1 MSIEDSR
8 ISAVEHENASHDLIS
23 DIHEDGRLQTSAGKG
38 VEVAQASNIQPTDQ
52 QPAPAAE
59 TTGRLPA
66 APEVTATAPTGQVV
80 PDQNNVAHLPAGT
93 SIDDIHVEGNN
104 LVLVQADGTEIVIVN
119 GALHVPTFL
128 LGEVELPQQAV
139 IAALEQSNINVAAG
153 PDGSYSASA
162 SPSSSGADFQDGLQ
176 PNANDPT
183 QLASL
188 LADTNQ
194 ADAAPD
200 GARENINDVPII
212 TPTTLLS
219 LIESADAEGVFQT
232 QTVNGRFGFIGGA
245 DFGVITSIGLS
256 DSRDMDEGT
265 SNSTHQDLT
274 SGGAAVVVTTNGLTL
289 TGTANGQVVFVLT
302 VTNVQTGA
310 FTFTQFGPLDHPDK
324 GEVGV
329 DDVLRLQFSYTVT
342 DNNNDSATG
351 IASIDI
357 GDSAPSIDPS
367 TATAVHAISETDLTP
382 GTELLRGE
390 GESTNFV
397 GLKDVS
403 LGINWGADNF
413 NAGGTNDRT
422 VAFDVKEGATNLTSD
437 GVTIYYSLS
446 DDGTVL
452 TATKGEGGE
461 PVFTVTLS
469 DVQNGTYTFELKGN
483 IDHAAPSAASEGEA
497 KAVTA
502 GDADITLNFGFTAT
516 DSDGDTTKSS
526 FNVEI
531 DDDQPKIGTADASSV
546 SEGDLRHGNDAIP
559 HDSTS
564 VTGSLAVTWGADDNN
579 DGGTNDRSV
588 AFSGITAGAT
598 NLTSDGVTIYY
609 KLSDDGTTLTATK
622 GLNGSEVFT
631 VKLSDLDNGTYTFQL
646 KGNIDHASG
655 TDSLTLNFGFTAKDS
670 DGDTATSNFDV
681 TIVDDQP
688 VIGKPTS
695 TSVNEDDLR
704 GGNDTGHRESTTVT
718 GNLAVSWGADDHNSG
733 SSNNRSVAFTVT
745 EGQTNLTSDGVAVY
759 YKVSTDGLTL
769 TATKGLNG
777 ETVFT
782 VKLSDLSSGSYTF
795 DLKGNIDHASN
806 SDSTTLNFG
815 FTAKDSDGDTA
826 TSSFNVTIVDD
837 QPIIGKPE
845 SASVDEDDLRGGNDQ
860 GRPEPTTVSGSLA
873 VSWGADDNNDGVGN
887 NRAVAF
893 DVASGKTNLTSDG
906 VSIYYKISSD
916 GTTLTAT
923 KGENGSEVF
932 TVKLSDLSSGSYTF
946 ELKGNID
953 HASNSDSLTLNF
965 GFTAKDSD
973 GDAAKSSFS
982 VTIVDD
988 QPVIGKP
995 ESASVDEDDLRGGN
1009 DQGRPEPTTVSG
1021 SLAVSWGADDNND
1034 GVGNNRAVAFD
1045 VASGKTNL
1053 TSDGVSIYYKISS
1066 DGTTLTATKG
1076 ENGSE
1081 VFTVKLSDLS
1091 SGSYTFE
1098 LKGNIDHASN
1108 SDSMTLNFGFA
1119 AKDSDGDAAKS
1130 SFSVTILDDKPI
1142 ANTGIT
1148 STVEE
1153 ESLSGGNNAAGQL
1166 SATAGGSLNI
1176 SWGADNGN
1184 DNNGQPGDR
1193 SVAFTNASVVVS
1205 GEAGNHLTSLGA
1217 DVHFTV
1223 LSNGTLVG
1231 YTGNNAPGTISGN
1244 NVVFYATV
1252 SDSSEHGSYSFT
1264 LVKPLDHDNTPANS
1278 ENSLSLTFN
1287 YTATDSDGD
1296 KSSNQFTIN
1305 VIDDIPVAKISTTAN
1320 VSLINDE
1327 TAGIDTNSDDQSA
1340 ATTPAAFKALGTVMG
1355 WASQAGMVSTSGT
1368 NYGAD
1373 GPGVTKVTLTQD
1385 SGADFNGQ
1393 LSGLQTL
1400 NGTAI
1405 KLYTENGMVVGK
1417 AGSTVVFALS
1427 IDNSGTVSMAQYQP
1441 IKHGDNI
1448 NANDLASIK
1457 GLYATVTLTDHDGD
1471 KVSTTTTKSLD
1482 VAIRDDAPTLTSQP
1496 ATATVSEAGLRTD
1509 HNLTGQVQ
1517 TDFRSLNVN
1526 WGADKSGARV
1536 DFATNSNGQPLHP
1549 AGLTSD
1555 GVPLSYALV
1564 TTEYGE
1570 KQLVAFKSTETV
1582 GNPVFIVALT
1592 SPSNPYYGIT
1602 LFQNIDHGSNSDTKT
1617 LTFTIVATDGD
1628 GDHIDINVDVDIL
1641 DDKPVIS
1648 TPASAT
1654 VSEAG
1659 SLDPLANGSFE
1670 QDNLA
1675 TGQNGVQAD
1684 SRGNYTYTAPS
1695 GWTIT
1700 GGTGGVFAPSSDII
1714 DPAGHN
1720 GSNVAWLHS
1729 GAVLA
1734 KDTGTTLVAGQVY
1747 SVHFDVGDRT
1757 DQTFGGGIVR
1767 LIATNG
1773 DVTHELS
1780 SLELPV
1786 PADGKWASVDLNS
1799 PLIGSEYAGW
1809 QLRVE
1814 ITQTSGTG
1822 NQILIDDVE
1831 LQHFTAQVAQ
1841 GSLGVQWGADSTGS
1855 VVFNTTQN
1863 TTGLVSNGQAIH
1875 YEFSPDNTGL
1885 KAISADGR
1893 LIFTVELSKDTGQ
1906 YKFTLLD
1913 SLDQQ
1918 GASQTIS
1925 FNFTATDGDG
1935 DTASSQFT
1943 VTVNDTVPSLLSTLP
1958 VGTISEDGVT
1968 SISGQSL
1975 GITWGADD
1983 NNGGTA
1989 NRSVAFGNFQAPQ
2002 GLSSNGNPITYAF
2015 NADHTILTATA
2026 AGVAVFI
2033 VTLTDQATGAYAFQL
2048 LQPLDHAAPVNGTQY
2063 LDLSF
2068 AFTATDSDGDTTA
2081 PGSFTIR
2088 VDAAGSIG
2096 SIHYDNLTTGVF
2108 VNLSGS
2114 AQTVGDQTV
2123 AAHSAADRTGINGG
2137 NVVGHDALGATVDAY
2152 GSSGNDILIG
2162 GDENNHLVG
2171 GAGNDLLVG
2180 GKGADTLEGGEGDDT
2195 FKLGADLAEAGP
2207 YGPRVIDLGN
2217 GHLEELSLAGLA
2229 GSSDTVIGGAGTD
2242 TIVLDREGS
2251 AGFVFD
2257 SYNSGSPTLT
2267 GIENIVG
2274 TDGNDIIL
2282 LKTDYTSDATGG
2294 GVTIDGG
2301 AGNDAIGGGKGND
2314 YLIGGDGDD
2323 LLSGMA
2329 GDDTLEGGAGN
2340 DRLYGGA
2347 GNDILRGGIG
2357 NDILDGGDGV
2367 DRLDGGD
2374 GDDILI
2380 GGKGDDALIGGAG
2393 NDRFL
2398 YTVGDGNDRING
2410 GGETGTTSPNY
2421 DTLEITGDAEN
2432 RDFTIGKIGKAD
2444 AGNINA
2450 YPEDLDDIKIS
2461 YTGTGAAT
2469 IRADEIE
2476 RIVIDTGNGNHN
2488 ISVGDLTGTAIA
2500 PETIVLKTG
2509 SGNDVID
2516 LTNLAGTKVEIIDSD
2531 GTTPIE
2537 SDTDTVKLAGH
2548 WADYTITQTDGTFT
2562 IKLGDTTVATA
2573 KNIERFSFAADITD
2587 AHDGIIKAED
2597 LLNTAPHALD
2607 DSASVTEAGGISNGT
2622 LGVSTA
2628 DGNVLTNDTDANVY
2642 DTRGV
2647 TQVGDKPVTASEPA
2661 VVNGTYGSLT
2671 IHADGTYTYTLN
2683 NGATATQSLNGTDTA
2698 HDTFTYTMKDA
2709 HGLTSQATLDIT
2721 VHGSND
2727 AAVISGTTTGA
2738 VTEDAN
2744 VASTTPLFS
2753 ENFEGRSAG
2762 SASDWGSNGWIQS
2775 SGSLT
2780 QHLSELNT
2788 ASYDGKQSIA
2798 KTIDLGTAPAVTKI
2812 EFDFLKI
2819 DSWDQGE
2826 HLQVYLNDKQAFTF
2840 TPKNSGND
2848 GLNGTTGT
2856 FTAGGI
2862 TGTYVITSSGT
2873 DTQLGG
2879 TGGSGYLDRI
2889 YHITLIAEGVGNQLK
2904 LGFGNNLD
2912 ENFSDEDFGIDNI
2925 VIRDANAGKLITQG
2939 DLTVSDVDH
2948 DQSIFVAQAS
2958 TSAYGAF
2965 TLNAAGHWTYSADN
2979 SNPAIQA
2986 LAAGKTLTD
2995 TFMVSSV
3002 DGTTQQLTIT
3012 INGTNDA
3019 PKAVADVIFVNEDAT
3034 AAAGTRDA
3042 GVLGNDTDID
3052 NGDAADLV
3060 VSAARAGQSGN
3071 FTAIAG
3077 NGALVLHGIYG
3088 DLTINKDGS
3097 YSYAPDNSEAQKLA
3111 QGVQAADVFTYRAA
3125 DTSGAI
3131 SDATL
3136 TFKITGQND
3145 APSVSGAVT
3154 GAATEDGARVSLNA
3168 LANATDV
3175 DSGST
3180 LSVVNVPSNM
3190 PAGVSYNAVT
3200 RQFTLDPDNAAFE
3213 TLAAGEKTTVTVNYG
3228 VYDGIAVTPASVSW
3242 TVTGT
3247 NDSPKAA
3254 ADVIFV
3260 NEDATAA
3267 ASTRDAG
3274 LLGND
3279 TDIDNGDAA
3288 DLVVSAARAGQSGNF
3303 TALTGNGALVLHGTY
3318 GDLTINKDGTYSY
3331 SPNNSDAQKL
3341 AQGVQATDVF
3351 TYRAADTSGAISDAA
3366 LTFKIT
3372 GQNDVPVA
3380 VVDLVN
3386 INEDATVSAAT
3397 RSTGV
3402 LGNDTDPDNG
3412 QTSTLVVSAAGAGT
3426 AGTLTNI
3433 ASGNTA
3439 LVIHGIYG
3447 DLSIKS
3453 DGTYSYSPNNAEAQK
3468 LGKDVTADDVFI
3480 YKVKDTN
3487 GAESSST
3494 LTFHITGQNDAA
3506 VIKGD
3511 VSGSVTEAG
3520 YASAGTPT
3528 ATGDLNST
3536 DVDNPDD
3543 TWKAVNT
3550 ATASVRGYGT
3560 YTIDA
3565 AGKWTYTLD
3574 NSNPTVNALNN
3585 GQKLT
3590 DTFVVWTAD
3599 GTQQTVTVTIDGA
3612 DDTKPNTAPTAV
3624 ADTILTNDNY
3634 ISIPD
3639 WALLLNDRDADGDIL
3654 SITGV
3659 KNVSYGDSAS
3669 HPANASSVTFYD
3681 PLITAAGGSFDYTI
3695 TDGKTSATGKVEV
3708 RVDDYAKTIAGGSG
3722 DEILIGRGYD
3732 GDTLNGGGG
3741 NDILIGGSG
3750 NEALNGGSGDD
3761 ILVGGAGKDTLTG
3774 GSGADRFVWGTE
3786 EVKSGNGDVITDY
3799 SFAQS
3804 DKIDLQNI
3812 VSSLGGQAVTNF
3824 VRVSDSGSA
3833 LVVQVNEDGKGNNW
3847 VTIYTL
3853 TGSARTN
3860 GTDSVLIH
3868 IGGQDYVFKDNG
3880 TVVASAIDPIILDLD
3895 HNGIALT
3902 TLDNGVSFDINAD
3915 GHKDQI
3921 AWTAGTDGILAYD
3934 VDGNGTIDNGSEI
3947 FSPHFAGGT
3956 YVDGLAALATLD
3968 SNHDGKIDAND
3979 EAFSKLTIW
3988 QDLNHNG
3995 ISDAG
4000 ELSSLSDHQIA
4011 SLSLDAHASDST
4023 INGQSILSDGS
4034 YTLDDGS
4041 IGHFVEVAF
4050 DTTLGG
4056 STDSHAYSLIGS
4068 DGDDVLS
4075 GAGGMVTMTGGA
4087 GADTFVLDTEA
4098 LADVKL
4104 ADVITDYKASEG
4116 DTLDVSKLLDSLL
4129 GHQATEAEALSSV
4142 KTTVS
4147 GADTV
4152 VSVNANGGWHDVAVL
4167 QNNTE
4172 AVKIL
4177 FDDKHEAVTAPHV
4190 G

>member
-422 VAFDVKEGATNLTSD
+422 VAFDVKE
-437 GVTIYYSLS
+437 
-446 DDGTVL
+446 
-452 TATKGEGGE
+452 
-461 PVFTVTLS
+461 
-469 DVQNGTYTFELKGN
+469 
-483 IDHAAPSAASEGEA
+483 
-497 KAVTA
+497 
-502 GDADITLNFGFTAT
+502 
-516 DSDGDTTKSS
+516 
-526 FNVEI
+526 
-531 DDDQPKIGTADASSV
+531 
-546 SEGDLRHGNDAIP
+546 
-559 HDSTS
+559 
-564 VTGSLAVTWGADDNN
+564 
-579 DGGTNDRSV
+579 
-588 AFSGITAGAT
+588 GAT

-1654 VSEAG
+1654 VTEAG

-1675 TGQNGVQAD
+1675 TGLNGVQHD
-1684 SRGNYTYTAPS
+1684 SKGNYTYSAPS

-1757 DQTFGGGIVR
+1757 DQAFGGGIVK
-1767 LIATNG
+1767 LFATNG
-1773 DVTHELS
+1773 FTTVELS
-1780 SLELPV
+1780 SLALPV

-1841 GSLGVQWGADSTGS
+1841 GSLGVQWGADGVGS
-1855 VVFNTTQN
+1855 VAFGASQN

-1943 VTVNDTVPSLLSTLP
+1943 VTVNDTVPSLLSTLE
-1958 VGTISEDGVT
+1958 VGAISEDGVT

-2026 AGVAVFI
+2026 AGVTVFI
-2033 VTLTDQATGAYAFQL
+2033 VTLTDQASGAYAFQL

-2063 LDLSF
+2063 LDLGF
-2068 AFTATDSDGDTTA
+2068 GFTATDSDGDTTA

-2476 RIVIDTGNGNHN
+2476 RIVIDTGNGDHN

-2531 GTTPIE
+2531 ATTPIE

-2573 KNIERFSFAADITD
+2573 KNIEQFFFQGENGGAGGIVSAA
-2587 AHDGIIKAED
+2587 D
-2597 LLNTAPHALD
+2597 LLNDRPVAIADTV
-2607 DSASVTEAGGISNGT
+2607 SVTEMGGIANALGSNAPAT
-2622 LGVSTA
+2622 
-2628 DGNVLTNDTDANVY
+2628 GNVLTNDTDADAF
-2642 DTRGV
+2642 DTKSVTEIKVGQTVTAVSESGV
-2647 TQVGDKPVTASEPA
+2647 TVQ
-2661 VVNGTYGSLT
+2661 GTYGALT
-2671 IHADGTYTYTLN
+2671 IHSDGSFSYQLD
-2683 NGATATQSLNGTDTA
+2683 NGRQATQSLAAADHTTDV
-2698 HDTFTYTMKDA
+2698 FSYTMTDA
-2709 HGLTSQATLDIT
+2709 HGLTATASLNVT
-2721 VHGSND
+2721 VNGAND
-2727 AAVISGTTTGA
+2727 VAVIGGTSTGS
-2738 VTEDAN
+2738 VKEDVGVISA
-2744 VASTTPLFS
+2744 TPLYS
-2753 ENFEGRSAG
+2753 EDFNGNNA
-2762 SASDWGSNGWIQS
+2762 ASGWGSNALVQS
-2775 SGSLT
+2775 RGFSP
-2780 QHLSELNT
+2780 HISEND
-2788 ASYDGKQSIA
+2788 YRNFDGQQSIV
-2798 KTIDLGTAPAVTKI
+2798 KTITLGSQGSGPAVAQI
-2812 EFDFLKI
+2812 DFDFIKI
-2819 DSWDQGE
+2819 DSWDKGE
-2826 HLQVYLNDKQAFTF
+2826 QLKVYLNNGLAFAF
-2840 TPKNSGND
+2840 TPKNTGND
-2848 GLNGTTGT
+2848 GLDGTTGT
-2856 FTAGGI
+2856 FTAGGV
-2862 TGTYVITSSGT
+2862 TGTYVITSSGV

-2879 TGGSGYLDRI
+2879 GDNNYLDRI
-2889 YHITLIAEGVGNQLK
+2889 YHITIIGEGVGNQVK
-2904 LGFGNNLD
+2904 LGFGNTLN
-2912 ENFSDEDFGIDNI
+2912 EGYTNEDFGIDNI
-2925 VIRDANAGKLITQG
+2925 VIRDANAGKLFAQG
-2939 DLTVSDVDH
+2939 DLTVTDVDH
-2948 DQSIFVAQAS
+2948 GQASFIAQAS
-2958 TSAYGAF
+2958 TAGSNGYGVF
-2965 TLNAAGHWTYSADN
+2965 TLTTDGHWTYTANNNSA
-2979 SNPAIQA
+2979 AIQA
-2986 LAAGKTLTD
+2986 LKAGEQAVDSFTVQSL
-2995 TFMVSSV
+2995 
-3002 DGTTQQLTIT
+3002 DGTSKTVSVT

-3019 PKAVADVIFVNEDAT
+3019 PTAITLSNNTVNENAT
-3034 AAAGTRDA
+3034 GAVIGTLATTDKDVGDTYSYTVSDNRFEVVD
-3042 GVLGNDTDID
+3042 GVLKLKSGAQLDYETEHSVNVTVTSKD
-3052 NGDAADLV
+3052 
-3060 VSAARAGQSGN
+3060 SGN
-3071 FTAIAG
+3071 LTTSQAFTIQVGNVNEAPATPADTNGSTNTIAENVA
-3077 NGALVLHGIYG
+3077 NGAQVGITVKATDPDG
-3088 DLTINKDGS
+3088 DTVAYSLTDNAGGRFAINSSTGVVTVANASLIDYESATSHTITVQASDGKGLSSTQTFTINVT
-3097 YSYAPDNSEAQKLA
+3097 N
-3111 QGVQAADVFTYRAA
+3111 V
-3125 DTSGAI
+3125 
-3131 SDATL
+3131 
-3136 TFKITGQND
+3136 
-3145 APSVSGAVT
+3145 APSGLADSDGATNTVAE
-3154 GAATEDGARVSLNA
+3154 GAANGTAVGLT
-3168 LANATDV
+3168 ANATDV
-3175 DSGST
+3175 NGGTVTYS
-3180 LSVVNVPSNM
+3180 LS
-3190 PAGVSYNAVT
+3190 
-3200 RQFTLDPDNAAFE
+3200 DNAGGRFAIDSTTGVVTVADGTKLDYE
-3213 TLAAGEKTTVTVNYG
+3213 TKTAHQITVVASDPSGASTSKIFTINVGDVAPSTPTDSNAANNTVSEGAANGTLVGITASSSDVNGGTVTYSLTDNAGGRFAIDSSTG
-3228 VYDGIAVTPASVSW
+3228 VVRVA
-3242 TVTGT
+3242 
-3247 NDSPKAA
+3247 
-3254 ADVIFV
+3254 
-3260 NEDATAA
+3260 
-3267 ASTRDAG
+3267 
-3274 LLGND
+3274 
-3279 TDIDNGDAA
+3279 
-3288 DLVVSAARAGQSGNF
+3288 
-3303 TALTGNGALVLHGTY
+3303 NGALLDYETATSHSITVKAADPSGAFSTQTY
-3318 GDLTINKDGTYSY
+3318 TINVADIAPSTPADASATANTVLEGAANGTLVGITASSSDVNGGTVTYSLTDDAGGRFTIDSATGVVTVANGALLNYETATSHTIVVKASDPSGLSASQNFVIAVGNVAPSTPSDIDGNNNTVSENAANGTLVGITASSSDVNGSAITY
-3331 SPNNSDAQKL
+3331 SLTNSAGGRFTIDSQT
-3341 AQGVQATDVF
+3341 GVVTVANGTLLDYETATSHTITVTATD
-3351 TYRAADTSGAISDAA
+3351 AGGA
-3366 LTFKIT
+3366 
-3372 GQNDVPVA
+3372 
-3380 VVDLVN
+3380 
-3386 INEDATVSAAT
+3386 SAAKDF
-3397 RSTGV
+3397 V
-3402 LGNDTDPDNG
+3402 I
-3412 QTSTLVVSAAGAGT
+3412 
-3426 AGTLTNI
+3426 NI
-3433 ASGNTA
+3433 
-3439 LVIHGIYG
+3439 
-3447 DLSIKS
+3447 
-3453 DGTYSYSPNNAEAQK
+3453 
-3468 LGKDVTADDVFI
+3468 
-3480 YKVKDTN
+3480 
-3487 GAESSST
+3487 
-3494 LTFHITGQNDAA
+3494 
-3506 VIKGD
+3506 GD
-3511 VSGSVTEAG
+3511 VYEG
-3520 YASAGTPT
+3520 P
-3528 ATGDLNST
+3528 
-3536 DVDNPDD
+3536 
-3543 TWKAVNT
+3543 VNT
-3550 ATASVRGYGT
+3550 APDAGGPVRIITGSSSVT
-3560 YTIDA
+3560 T
-3565 AGKWTYTLD
+3565 
-3574 NSNPTVNALNN
+3574 
-3585 GQKLT
+3585 
-3590 DTFVVWTAD
+3590 
-3599 GTQQTVTVTIDGA
+3599 
-3612 DDTKPNTAPTAV
+3612 
-3624 ADTILTNDNY
+3624 
-3634 ISIPD
+3634 IPD
-3639 WALLLNDRDADGDIL
+3639 WALLHFATDADGDTLVIK
-3654 SITGV
+3654 SASPT
-3659 KNVSYGDSAS
+3659 SQSDTAS
-3669 HPANASSVTFYD
+3669 HPANATEVTFKD
-3681 PLITAAGGSFDYTI
+3681 MSTAGGSFSYVVS
-3695 TDGKTSATGKVEV
+3695 DGHPNSSATGSATVIRGSNTLTGTSDAEIII
-3708 RVDDYAKTIAGGSG
+3708 ASTGNSTI
-3722 DEILIGRGYD
+3722 D
-3732 GDTLNGGGG
+3732 GKGGG
-3741 NDILIGGSG
+3741 DI
-3750 NEALNGGSGDD
+3750 
-3761 ILVGGAGKDTLTG
+3761 ILGGAGKDTIYAYNNMFHVDGGAGTDTLLVRGDNANIDLSSTTIKNVEYLVGEDGGSGHSYDQTVTLSATQWAGFSDIQMNDGSDVVNVKVTGAMDISGAASTSVTGVEVGHLIGSGGDDTITLTGTQLDAILVGNGDIDLGTGTDTINLTSTSNDLNSLDNNSLKGVEAISASTATTSVAINLASQSEGFTIVGGSANDTLTG
-3774 GSGADRFVWGTE
+3774 GSGSDIIRGGLGYDTLKGGSGSDTFVWGTE
-3786 EVKSGNGDVITDY
+3786 NLSSGNADRIADY
-3799 SFAQS
+3799 SFS
-3804 DKIDLQNI
+3804 EGDKIDLQ
-3812 VSSLGGQAVTNF
+3812 SLVASIAQGKTVLNYVKVTE
-3824 VRVSDSGSA
+3824 SGSD
-3833 LVVQVNEDGKGNNW
+3833 LLVQVSQNGNSGFTT
-3847 VTIYTL
+3847 VYTL
-3853 TGSARTN
+3853 AGANSTGA
-3860 GTDSVLIH
+3860 DSVRLH
-3868 IGGQDYVFKDNG
+3868 IGGGDYIL
-3880 TVVASAIDPIILDLD
+3880 TVKPGVTANTYASAIDPIILDLD

-3902 TLDNGVSFDINAD
+3902 TLDHGVSFDINAD
-3915 GHKDQI
+3915 GHQDKI

-3934 VDGNGTIDNGSEI
+3934 VDGNGKIDNGSEI

-4011 SLSLDAHASDST
+4011 SLSLDTHASGTRDQRSGDPRGWQLHAGRTVRPATSSRSPST
-4023 INGQSILSDGS
+4023 PRS
-4034 YTLDDGS
+4034 
-4041 IGHFVEVAF
+4041 A
-4050 DTTLGG
+4050 
-4056 STDSHAYSLIGS
+4056 A
-4068 DGDDVLS
+4068 
-4075 GAGGMVTMTGGA
+4075 AP
-4087 GADTFVLDTEA
+4087 
-4098 LADVKL
+4098 
-4104 ADVITDYKASEG
+4104 
-4116 DTLDVSKLLDSLL
+4116 
-4129 GHQATEAEALSSV
+4129 
-4142 KTTVS
+4142 
-4147 GADTV
+4147 
-4152 VSVNANGGWHDVAVL
+4152 
-4167 QNNTE
+4167 
-4172 AVKIL
+4172 
-4177 FDDKHEAVTAPHV
+4177 TAMPTR
-4190 G
+4190 

>member
-1 MSIEDSR
+1 
-8 ISAVEHENASHDLIS
+8 LIS

-162 SPSSSGADFQDGLQ
+162 SPSSSGAEFQDGLQ

-200 GARENINDVPII
+200 DARENINDVPII

-357 GDSAPSIDPS
+357 GDSAPTIDPS
-367 TATAVHAISETDLTP
+367 TATAVHAISETDLTSGP
-382 GTELLRGE
+382 VLLRGE
-390 GESTNFV
+390 GETTTFV

-413 NAGGTNDRT
+413 NAGGTNDRS
-422 VAFDVKEGATNLTSD
+422 VAFDVKEGATSLTSD
-437 GVTIYYSLS
+437 GVTIYYTLS
-446 DDGTVL
+446 DNGTIL
-452 TATKGEGGE
+452 TATKGEAGE
-461 PVFTVTLS
+461 TVFTVTLS

-502 GDADITLNFGFTAT
+502 GDADITLNFGFVAT

-622 GLNGSEVFT
+622 DLNGSEVFT

-670 DGDTATSNFDV
+670 DGDTATSSFNV
-681 TIVDDQP
+681 AIVDDQP

-745 EGQTNLTSDGVAVY
+745 EGQTNLTSDGVALY
-759 YKVSTDGLTL
+759 YKISTDGLTL

-837 QPIIGKPE
+837 QPVIGKPE
-845 SASVDEDDLRGGNDQ
+845 SASVNEDDLRGGNDQ
-860 GRPEPTTVSGSLA
+860 GRPEPTTVIGSLA
-873 VSWGADDNNDGVGN
+873 VSWGADDNNSGNTN

-923 KGENGSEVF
+923 KG
-932 TVKLSDLSSGSYTF
+932 
-946 ELKGNID
+946 I
-953 HASNSDSLTLNF
+953 
-965 GFTAKDSD
+965 
-973 GDAAKSSFS
+973 
-982 VTIVDD
+982 
-988 QPVIGKP
+988 
-995 ESASVDEDDLRGGN
+995 
-1009 DQGRPEPTTVSG
+1009 
-1021 SLAVSWGADDNND
+1021 
-1034 GVGNNRAVAFD
+1034 
-1045 VASGKTNL
+1045 
-1053 TSDGVSIYYKISS
+1053 
-1066 DGTTLTATKG
+1066 
-1076 ENGSE
+1076 NGSE

-1108 SDSMTLNFGFA
+1108 SDSMTLDFGFT

-1142 ANTGIT
+1142 ANTGVT

-1153 ESLSGGNNAAGQL
+1153 ESLSGGNNAPGQL

-1176 SWGADNGN
+1176 NWGADNGN

-1193 SVAFTNASVVVS
+1193 SVAFTSASVVVS

-1231 YTGNNAPGTISGN
+1231 YTGNNAPGSISGN

-1252 SDSSEHGSYSFT
+1252 SDLSEHGSYSFT

-1278 ENSLSLTFN
+1278 EDSLSLTFN

-1296 KSSNQFTIN
+1296 KSSSQFTVN
-1305 VIDDIPVAKISTTAN
+1305 VIDDIPVAKISATAN
-1320 VSLINDE
+1320 VSLVNDE

-1355 WASQAGMVSTSGT
+1355 WASQAGMVSTAGT

-1427 IDNSGTVSMAQYQP
+1427 IDNSGTVSMAQYQS
-1441 IKHGDNI
+1441 IKHGDNT

-1628 GDHIDINVDVDIL
+1628 GDHIDINVNVDIL

-1757 DQTFGGGIVR
+1757 DQTFGGGIVK
-1767 LIATNG
+1767 LFATNG
-1773 DVTHELS
+1773 ITTVELS
-1780 SLELPV
+1780 SLALPV

-1943 VTVNDTVPSLLSTLP
+1943 VTVNDTVPSLSSTLP
-1958 VGTISEDGVT
+1958 VGAISEDGVT

-2002 GLSSNGNPITYAF
+2002 GLSSNGNTITYAF

-2063 LDLSF
+2063 LDLGF
-2068 AFTATDSDGDTTA
+2068 GFTATDSDGDPA
-2081 PGSFTIR
+2081 SGSFTIR

-2476 RIVIDTGNGNHN
+2476 RIVIETGNGDHN

-2531 GTTPIE
+2531 ATTPIE

-2573 KNIERFSFAADITD
+2573 KNIEQFFFQGENGGAGGIVSAA
-2587 AHDGIIKAED
+2587 D
-2597 LLNTAPHALD
+2597 LLNDRPVAIADT
-2607 DSASVTEAGGISNGT
+2607 ASVTEMGGIANASGSNAPAT
-2622 LGVSTA
+2622 
-2628 DGNVLTNDTDANVY
+2628 GNVLTNDTDADAF
-2642 DTRGV
+2642 DTKSVTEIKVGQTVTAVSESGV
-2647 TQVGDKPVTASEPA
+2647 TVQ
-2661 VVNGTYGSLT
+2661 GTYGALT
-2671 IHADGTYTYTLN
+2671 IHSDGSFSYQLD
-2683 NGATATQSLNGTDTA
+2683 NGRQATQSLAAADHTTDV
-2698 HDTFTYTMKDA
+2698 FSYTMTDA
-2709 HGLTSQATLDIT
+2709 HGLTATASLNVT
-2721 VHGSND
+2721 VNGAND
-2727 AAVISGTTTGA
+2727 VAVIGGTSTA
-2738 VTEDAN
+2738 SVKEDVGVISA
-2744 VASTTPLFS
+2744 TPLYS
-2753 ENFEGRSAG
+2753 EDFNGNNA
-2762 SASDWGSNGWIQS
+2762 ASGWGSNALVQS
-2775 SGSLT
+2775 RGFSP
-2780 QHLSELNT
+2780 HISEND
-2788 ASYDGKQSIA
+2788 YRNFDGQQSIV
-2798 KTIDLGTAPAVTKI
+2798 KTITLGSQGSGPAVAQI
-2812 EFDFLKI
+2812 DFDFIKI
-2819 DSWDQGE
+2819 DSWDKGE
-2826 HLQVYLNDKQAFTF
+2826 QLKVYLNNGLAFAF
-2840 TPKNSGND
+2840 TPKNTGND
-2848 GLNGTTGT
+2848 GLDGTTGT

-2862 TGTYVITSSGT
+2862 TGTYVITSSGV

-2879 TGGSGYLDRI
+2879 GDNNYLDRI
-2889 YHITLIAEGVGNQLK
+2889 YHITIIGEGVGNQVK
-2904 LGFGNNLD
+2904 LGFGNTLN
-2912 ENFSDEDFGIDNI
+2912 EGYTNEDFGIDNI
-2925 VIRDANAGKLITQG
+2925 VIRDANAGKLFAQG
-2939 DLTVSDVDH
+2939 DLTVTDVDH
-2948 DQSIFVAQAS
+2948 DQSAFIAQAS
-2958 TSAYGAF
+2958 TAGDKGYGTFAL
-2965 TLNAAGHWTYSADN
+2965 TTDGHWTYTANNNSA
-2979 SNPAIQA
+2979 AIQA
-2986 LAAGKTLTD
+2986 LKAGQ
-2995 TFMVSSV
+2995 SV
-3002 DGTTQQLTIT
+3002 VDSFAVQSIDGTSKTVSVT

-3019 PKAVADVIFVNEDAT
+3019 PTAITLSNNAVNEN
-3034 AAAGTRDA
+3034 AAGAVIGTLATTDKDVGDTYSYTVSDSRFEVVN
-3042 GVLGNDTDID
+3042 GVLKLTSNASLNYETEHSVNLTVTSKDSGNLTTSQAFTIQV
-3052 NGDAADLV
+3052 GDVNEKPNAGADFA
-3060 VSAARAGQSGN
+3060 VSAAENVSH
-3071 FTAIAG
+3071 TAVLATVTATDPDAG
-3077 NGALVLHGIYG
+3077 NQQLKYSILTDASGKFEVDQTTGAVSLKSGASLDYETAQQHVVTVRVTDGGGLSDDVQVTINVTDVNEKPNAGADFAVSAAENASHTAVLATVTATDPDAGNQRLKYSILSDASGKFEVDQTTGAVSLKSGASLDYETAQQHVVTVRVTDGGGLSDDVQVTINVTDINEAPVISSGATTSFAENTVASTVVYQAVATDPEKGAL
-3088 DLTINKDGS
+3088 T
-3097 YSYAPDNSEAQKLA
+3097 YSLSGTDANLFNISE
-3111 QGVQAADVFTYRAA
+3111 T
-3125 DTSGAI
+3125 T
-3131 SDATL
+3131 
-3136 TFKITGQND
+3136 
-3145 APSVSGAVT
+3145 GAVT
-3154 GAATEDGARVSLNA
+3154 FKAS
-3168 LANATDV
+3168 
-3175 DSGST
+3175 
-3180 LSVVNVPSNM
+3180 
-3190 PAGVSYNAVT
+3190 
-3200 RQFTLDPDNAAFE
+3200 PDFE
-3213 TLAAGEKTTVTVNYG
+3213 TPLDNGKNNVYDIVVTAKDVGGLTASQSVAITVTN
-3228 VYDGIAVTPASVSW
+3228 
-3242 TVTGT
+3242 
-3247 NDSPKAA
+3247 
-3254 ADVIFV
+3254 V
-3260 NEDATAA
+3260 NEAP
-3267 ASTRDAG
+3267 
-3274 LLGND
+3274 
-3279 TDIDNGDAA
+3279 
-3288 DLVVSAARAGQSGNF
+3288 
-3303 TALTGNGALVLHGTY
+3303 
-3318 GDLTINKDGTYSY
+3318 TI
-3331 SPNNSDAQKL
+3331 
-3341 AQGVQATDVF
+3341 
-3351 TYRAADTSGAISDAA
+3351 TSG
-3366 LTFKIT
+3366 
-3372 GQNDVPVA
+3372 
-3380 VVDLVN
+3380 
-3386 INEDATVSAAT
+3386 
-3397 RSTGV
+3397 
-3402 LGNDTDPDNG
+3402 
-3412 QTSTLVVSAAGAGT
+3412 
-3426 AGTLTNI
+3426 
-3433 ASGNTA
+3433 
-3439 LVIHGIYG
+3439 
-3447 DLSIKS
+3447 
-3453 DGTYSYSPNNAEAQK
+3453 
-3468 LGKDVTADDVFI
+3468 
-3480 YKVKDTN
+3480 
-3487 GAESSST
+3487 
-3494 LTFHITGQNDAA
+3494 
-3506 VIKGD
+3506 
-3511 VSGSVTEAG
+3511 
-3520 YASAGTPT
+3520 
-3528 ATGDLNST
+3528 
-3536 DVDNPDD
+3536 
-3543 TWKAVNT
+3543 
-3550 ATASVRGYGT
+3550 ATASVAENITPSTVVYQAAATDPEKGALTYSLSGT
-3560 YTIDA
+3560 DA
-3565 AGKWTYTLD
+3565 ALFNINAISGEVTFKASPDYEAPKDNGKNNVYDITVTAKDAGGLTSSQSVAISVTDVNEAPTVTSSTTASVTENTTASTVVYQASATDPEKGALTYILSGADKDLFNIDTNTGAVTFKASPDFETPLDNGKNNIYDIVVTAKDSGGLTDSQSVAITVTNVNEAPTITSGATASVAENTSTSTVVYQTIAADPEGKPLTYSLSGADKDLFSISNTGAVTFKVSPDYETPKDVGGNNVYDISVNVSDGVNAPVSQAVAIKVTDVSELAATANTYNIGTAAGSDRYSALNLNSSAYTYVKSNDPNIQDAATSPSVTISAKTSSGEYDYYKFVVTQDGTKVVLDID
-3574 NSNPTVNALNN
+3574 NSNFDNSMTLYKLV
-3585 GQKLT
+3585 GQTL
-3590 DTFVVWTAD
+3590 
-3599 GTQQTVTVTIDGA
+3599 
-3612 DDTKPNTAPTAV
+3612 
-3624 ADTILTNDNY
+3624 
-3634 ISIPD
+3634 
-3639 WALLLNDRDADGDIL
+3639 
-3654 SITGV
+3654 
-3659 KNVSYGDSAS
+3659 
-3669 HPANASSVTFYD
+3669 SSVT
-3681 PLITAAGGSFDYTI
+3681 SN
-3695 TDGKTSATGKVEV
+3695 
-3708 RVDDYAKTIAGGSG
+3708 DDA
-3722 DEILIGRGYD
+3722 
-3732 GDTLNGGGG
+3732 
-3741 NDILIGGSG
+3741 
-3750 NEALNGGSGDD
+3750 
-3761 ILVGGAGKDTLTG
+3761 
-3774 GSGADRFVWGTE
+3774 
-3786 EVKSGNGDVITDY
+3786 
-3799 SFAQS
+3799 
-3804 DKIDLQNI
+3804 
-3812 VSSLGGQAVTNF
+3812 SSY
-3824 VRVSDSGSA
+3824 DSGSA
-3833 LVVQVNEDGKGNNW
+3833 SGSNDAAITAILDAGTYYVRISEYESQRYRYEAFQNSGGRYELQVSFTKPDG
-3847 VTIYTL
+3847 
-3853 TGSARTN
+3853 
-3860 GTDSVLIH
+3860 
-3868 IGGQDYVFKDNG
+3868 
-3880 TVVASAIDPIILDLD
+3880 DPIILDLD

-3915 GHKDQI
+3915 GHQDKI

-3934 VDGNGTIDNGSEI
+3934 VDGNGKIDNGSEI

-4000 ELSSLSDHQIA
+4000 ELSSLADHQIA

-4023 INGQSILSDGS
+4023 INGQSILADGS

-4041 IGHFVEVAF
+4041 TGHFVEVAF
-4050 DTTLGG
+4050 DTSLG
-4056 STDSHAYSLIGS
+4056 SSSDSHAYSLIGS

-4075 GAGGMVTMTGGA
+4075 GAGGMYTLTGGA

-4116 DTLDVSKLLDSLL
+4116 DALDVSKLLDSLL